1 VTYQPHQSEDATLK
15 PMARDNLRCEPGLH
29 RIDNGWHHHEPIDS
43 DDPLYSP
50 EEATWGTW
58 AILIGLALALI
69 FMTALAIAPHI

>member
-1 VTYQPHQSEDATLK
+1 MPCASDQCSQGRKACPSPLI
-15 PMARDNLRCEPGLH
+15 CEPGLH